1 MQGEAGSP
9 RWGLSEMGSLKQILT
24 KKDHLGL
31 FIRLGG
37 FRVKTYT
44 YFSMFV
50 RCIGGNRGNLNQ
62 VFYSVSFGE
71 ALRLPCFF

>member
-1 MQGEAGSP
+1 
-9 RWGLSEMGSLKQILT
+9 
-24 KKDHLGL
+24 
-31 FIRLGG
+31 
-37 FRVKTYT
+37 VKTYT

-71 ALRLPCFF
+71 ALRLQCFF

>member
-1 MQGEAGSP
+1 MS
-9 RWGLSEMGSLKQILT
+9 KQIPAKRRT
-24 KKDHLGL
+24 LGVVYSSSP
-31 FIRLGG
+31 GG

-62 VFYSVSFGE
+62 VFYSVSYKQRRIPLSL
-71 ALRLPCFF
+71 LRGGMRKCD

>member
-1 MQGEAGSP
+1 MSEQIPAKRRTLGVVYSSSP
-9 RWGLSEMGSLKQILT
+9 
-24 KKDHLGL
+24 
-31 FIRLGG
+31 GG